1 MFLFII
7 LFSFKER
14 EKKKKKVDFF
24 LKLNFFFK
32 KFKQTFLFRKVIYI
46 EIFLKLWVRD
56 RVVILHPVPVEKF
69 VGL

>member
-46 EIFLKLWVRD
+46 EILFKL
-56 RVVILHPVPVEKF
+56 
-69 VGL
+69 